1 MNPVS
6 NVKQYDIACGQFRT
20 HLIEAGKAGAPILLL
35 IHDGGLGGDSHT
47 SWDYLIGELQS
58 DFHLFAI
65 DLYGFGRSDMVFEF
79 GRRPYDSHIEQVANV
94 TQHLGISEAY
104 FVGSSYGGSVLLR
117 AAAKRPLPW
126 PMAGGVSIGGTGG
139 VYRHEEGKRILAA
152 TEPNRESL
160 AKFVRLLVAVDWSA
174 IEDNIDQ
181 RLLNALRPGHWEAL
195 AAPRLRSPISRKD
208 AAGNYPASLSL
219 CEVPLLLIEGRND
232 VLLEDGWANRVARYA
247 PRGRSI
253 ELNCRH
259 SPNLDN
265 APLIASILREFV
277 DDARAARSGAAAD
290 RPRV

>member
-6 NVKQYDIACGQFRT
+6 NAKQYDIACEQFRT
-20 HLIEAGKAGAPILLL
+20 RLIEAGKVGAPILFLV
-35 IHDGGLGGDSHT
+35 HDGGLGGDSHT

-79 GRRPYDSHIEQVANV
+79 GRRPYDSHIEQIANV
-94 TQHLGISEAY
+94 TQHLGINEAY
-104 FVGSSYGGSVLLR
+104 FVGSSYGGSVLLH

-139 VYRHEEGKRILAA
+139 VYRHEEGRKILAA

-160 AKFVRLLVAVDWSA
+160 AKFVRLLVAADWPA
-174 IEDNIDQ
+174 IEDNIDK

-195 AAPRLRSPISRKD
+195 AAPRLRSPASHKD
-208 AAGNYPASLSL
+208 AAGNYPASLAL

-232 VLLEDGWANRVARYA
+232 VLLEDGWANRVARHA

-253 ELNCRH
+253 ELDCSH

-277 DDARAARSGAAAD
+277 DDARAARSGTAAD